1 MKRKLAV
8 AALLLLWCAV
18 TTAHPL
24 GNNTINRQAAIRLKS
39 ASLELRYV
47 VDLAEI
53 PALMQAQAADT
64 DRDGTITSEEWA
76 LYARTWANEVS
87 RDLEL
92 ELDQRSIPV
101 LLTDPSAT
109 LQPGAAGLS
118 TLRLEAAFITPINGG
133 SQLRY
138 ADHHHPAQSG
148 WKEIYITA
156 ASGISIARASVPQ
169 ADRSN
174 GLRTFPGG
182 LGSGLPDELSA
193 TADLVLDATPT
204 GAVPIAD
211 KPSAARATAAV
222 VSAANYNSPPAVTDA
237 SAAKTPSGNTTF
249 KAAPR
254 VTAKAATDPI
264 AQRNAAP
271 IWRSAWP
278 LFKLGVHHIATG
290 WDHLAFLLGLL
301 LMQQSFRKL
310 VKVITAFTVAHSLTL
325 ALAANGWVS
334 PPGALV
340 EPAIALTIAYVGFV
354 SLVWQRSRHSA
365 ALAFGFGLVHGFGF
379 AGALAASV
387 GADLP
392 LRGAWLVNLASFNL
406 GIEVFQLLLVG
417 ALVPLLAFAARY
429 AWSGAATRLASLAVM
444 SAGLVWFVAR
454 TGALA

>member
-1 MKRKLAV
+1 MKRKLTV
-8 AALLLLWCAV
+8 TALLLLCCAV

-24 GNNTINRQAAIRLKS
+24 GNNTINRQAAIRLKPD
-39 ASLELRYV
+39 SLELRYLMDV
-47 VDLAEI
+47 AEI
-53 PALMQAQAADT
+53 PALMQAQTADT
-64 DRDGTITSEEWA
+64 DRDGTTTAEEWVR
-76 LYARTWANEVS
+76 YAQVWASEVS

-92 ELDQRSIPV
+92 ELDRRSIAVV
-101 LLTDPSAT
+101 LAGPTAT

-118 TLRLEAAFITPINGG
+118 TLRLEATFITPIDGRA
-133 SQLRY
+133 QLRY
-138 ADHHHPAQSG
+138 ADHHNPAQSG
-148 WKEIYITA
+148 WKEIYISA
-156 ASGISIARASVPQ
+156 ASGVSIMRASVPQ

-174 GLRTFPGG
+174 GLRAFPGG
-182 LGSGLPDELSA
+182 LGSRLPDELSA
-193 TADLVLDATPT
+193 TAELVAAVTPT
-204 GAVPIAD
+204 VAVALPGKPIAA
-211 KPSAARATAAV
+211 KGIAADVLPANRGSPQVILAASPARPVIETTTVKVAPVATATAAFALNV
-222 VSAANYNSPPAVTDA
+222 
-237 SAAKTPSGNTTF
+237 
-249 KAAPR
+249 
-254 VTAKAATDPI
+254 
-264 AQRNAAP
+264 QRDSAP

-310 VKVITAFTVAHSLTL
+310 VTVISAFTVAHSLTL

-365 ALAFGFGLVHGFGF
+365 VLAFGFGLVHGFGF